1 MEKKCMRE
9 FDSIL
14 IRIVLANNIWV
25 LSYIFSELRAVPC
38 GRLAAGIPTVAT
50 HSRSGKGLTV
60 FTLRVALISL
70 PHSPSPV
77 VA

>member
-14 IRIVLANNIWV
+14 IRIVLANYIWV

-38 GRLAAGIPTVAT
+38 GRLAAGIVI
-50 HSRSGKGLTV
+50 V
-60 FTLRVALISL
+60 IY
-70 PHSPSPV
+70 
-77 VA
+77 

>member
-38 GRLAAGIPTVAT
+38 GRLAAG
-50 HSRSGKGLTV
+50 
-60 FTLRVALISL
+60 
-70 PHSPSPV
+70 SPSPLYIGLGQEKG
-77 VA
+77 

>member
-14 IRIVLANNIWV
+14 IRIVLANYIWV

-38 GRLAAGIPTVAT
+38 GRLVVGNPIGSALQIAQE
-50 HSRSGKGLTV
+50 KG
-60 FTLRVALISL
+60 
-70 PHSPSPV
+70 
-77 VA
+77 

>member
-14 IRIVLANNIWV
+14 IRIVLANYIWV

-38 GRLAAGIPTVAT
+38 GRLVAGSP
-50 HSRSGKGLTV
+50 
-60 FTLRVALISL
+60 L
-70 PHSPSPV
+70 PL
-77 VA
+77 